1 MCIYILEIFSNLCKC
16 PPAQN
21 TVGDASP
28 TVLILRIFP
37 SCIIWSNMF
46 NPTFHFVEN
55 KSQLFAELKAKLTFR
70 ITVGL
75 YKKDTTILHLFG
87 FFRYDERGFIVTP
100 IEPTI
105 SISLAE

>member
-1 MCIYILEIFSNLCKC
+1 
-16 PPAQN
+16 
-21 TVGDASP
+21 
-28 TVLILRIFP
+28 
-37 SCIIWSNMF
+37 MF

-75 YKKDTTILHLFG
+75 YKIYYIYTTFIWL
-87 FFRYDERGFIVTP
+87 FRYLNERGFIVIP